1 MELNQEE
8 DYKELLSSL
17 MELASSLG
25 IEEEFRLRLILIFFR
40 LIRDNWRIDNRFEV
54 EELSED
60 QEWLK
65 LREKY
70 LMPNYEEIVEV
81 FDLFEEE
88 IEKQKMSI
96 GRKV

>member
-1 MELNQEE
+1 MELKQEE
-8 DYKELLSSL
+8 NYKELLSSL
-17 MELASSLG
+17 VELASSLG
-25 IEEEFRLRLILIFFR
+25 IEEEFRLKLILIFFR

-54 EELSED
+54 EELRED

-70 LMPNYEEIVEV
+70 LMPNYEEVVEV

-88 IEKQKMSI
+88 LKSRLEKLE
-96 GRKV
+96 

>member
-1 MELNQEE
+1 MELKQEE
-8 DYKELLSSL
+8 NYKELLSSL
-17 MELASSLG
+17 VELASNLG

-54 EELSED
+54 EELNENK
-60 QEWLK
+60 EWLK

-70 LMPNYEEIVEV
+70 LMPNYEEIVKV

-88 IEKQKMSI
+88 LKSRLEKLE
-96 GRKV
+96 